1 MQINR
6 MFEIVYLLL
15 EHGSVTASELAQ
27 RFEVS
32 TRTVYRD
39 IDALSAAGIPVYAMR
54 GRQGGISLMEN
65 FSLDRSLLTEKEQDE
80 ILFALQ
86 SIRATSGS
94 DCSGLLSRLGALF
107 RRENADW
114 IEVDFSDWS
123 DDSDQRGR
131 FELIRRGILERRVLL
146 FTYYGS
152 SGKKSERSV
161 EPAKLLFKGSW
172 YLLGY
177 CREKKA
183 FRLFKIRRMDSPVL
197 TDLRFA
203 RRALPERQ
211 ASSEPERQVALRLRF
226 SPRAAYRVYDE
237 FRPEAVEKQ
246 KDGSLLVSVSY
257 PENGWVY
264 GYLFSFGED
273 VEVLSPE
280 RVRTALLEKANRVR
294 HLYGSK

>member
-6 MFEIVYLLL
+6 LFEIVYLLL
-15 EHGSVTASELAQ
+15 ERGSVTASELAQ

-32 TRTVYRD
+32 PRTVYRD
-39 IDALSAAGIPVYAMR
+39 IDALSAAGVPVYATR

-86 SIRATSGS
+86 SMRATSGS
-94 DCSGLLSRLGALF
+94 DCSGLLSRLGTLF
-107 RRENADW
+107 RRESADW

-123 DDSDQRGR
+123 DDAEQKGR
-131 FELIRRGILERRVLL
+131 FELIRRGILEHRVLR

-152 SGKKSERSV
+152 SGEKSERSV

-177 CREKKA
+177 CRDKKD
-183 FRLFKIRRMDSPVL
+183 FRLFKIRRMVSPAL
-197 TDLRFA
+197 TDTHFV

-211 ASSEPERQVALRLRF
+211 ASSGPEHQVALRLRF
-226 SPRAAYRVYDE
+226 SLRAAYRVYDE
-237 FRPEAVEKQ
+237 FCPDAVEKQ
-246 KDGSLLVSVSY
+246 EDGSLLVSVSY

-264 GYLFSFGED
+264 GFLLSFGED

-280 RVRTALLEKANRVR
+280 RVRAALLEKANRIKNI
-294 HLYGSK
+294 YE